1 MKNGYSLGVLVFFLG
16 VAMLMITDEKIWHY
30 VTFLL
35 AVVLVVIQM
44 VSDKRTRARVI
55 ARLRFKSVRDR

>member
-1 MKNGYSLGVLVFFLG
+1 MKNGYSLGVLVSFLG
-16 VAMLMITDEKIWHY
+16 VAMLMITDEKIWHD

-44 VSDKRTRARVI
+44 VSDKRKQERE
-55 ARLRFKSVRDR
+55 

>member
-35 AVVLVVIQM
+35 EVVLVAIQM
-44 VSDKRTRARVI
+44 VSDKRKQE
-55 ARLRFKSVRDR
+55 LE

>member
-16 VAMLMITDEKIWHY
+16 VAMLMMTAEKIWHY

-35 AVVLVVIQM
+35 AVVLVAIQM
-44 VSDKRTRARVI
+44 VSDKRKQERE
-55 ARLRFKSVRDR
+55 